1 MAAETLKDK
10 RFVERALA
18 TTPLQKVATP
28 EDVARQIAVLAS
40 PVLSGHMTG
49 VNVQVGEYDLPL
61 PNLVMLM
68 CLRWWYGRKVSVSA
82 YTLLISCRLRKVAEV
97 SNAIC
102 TCAEGCC

>member
-49 VNVQVGEYDLPL
+49 VNIQVGEYDLL
-61 PNLVMLM
+61 LANLIVLM
-68 CLRWWYGRKVSVSA
+68 CFQTVVWREDVCIRQHSLD
-82 YTLLISCRLRKVAEV
+82 LMQI
-97 SNAIC
+97 
-102 TCAEGCC
+102 